1 MIRKDI
7 NNNKGKTMNKAV
19 KKLKAEEKKI
29 VLAYIEFKLKR
40 NRLDR
45 ELFTMRESIV
55 DLFKK
60 TKLNILMVQ
69 NSKGVTLGLQKR
81 TIKRLDFNEKK
92 FKADNPELYEKYKEM
107 KTQEQF
113 KTLADTN

>member
-7 NNNKGKTMNKAV
+7 NNNKGQTMKTA
-19 KKLKAEEKKI
+19 KKLKAEEKKV

-45 ELFTMRESIV
+45 ELFTMRESV
-55 DLFKK
+55 VNLFKK

-69 NSKGVTLGLQKR
+69 NKQGETLGLQKR

-92 FKADNPELYEKYKEM
+92 FKADYPELYEKYKEM
-107 KTQEQF
+107 KTQEQY

>member
-1 MIRKDI
+1 MIRNHI
-7 NNNKGKTMNKAV
+7 NNNKGKTMNTA

-45 ELFTMRESIV
+45 ELFTMRESV
-55 DLFKK
+55 VNLFKK

-69 NSKGVTLGLQKR
+69 NKQGETLGLQKR

-92 FKADNPELYEKYKEM
+92 FKADYPELHEKYKEM
-107 KTQEQF
+107 KTQEQY

>member
-1 MIRKDI
+1 MIRNYI
-7 NNNKGKTMNKAV
+7 NNNKGKTMNTA

-45 ELFTMRESIV
+45 ELFTMRESV
-55 DLFKK
+55 VNLFKK

-69 NSKGVTLGLQKR
+69 NKQGETLGLQKR

-92 FKADNPELYEKYKEM
+92 FKADYPELHEKYKEM
-107 KTQEQF
+107 KTQEQY

>member
-1 MIRKDI
+1 
-7 NNNKGKTMNKAV
+7 
-19 KKLKAEEKKI
+19 
-29 VLAYIEFKLKR
+29 
-40 NRLDR
+40 
-45 ELFTMRESIV
+45 
-55 DLFKK
+55 
-60 TKLNILMVQ
+60 MVQ
-69 NSKGVTLGLQKR
+69 NSKCETLGLQKR

>member
-40 NRLDR
+40 NRLD
-45 ELFTMRESIV
+45 
-55 DLFKK
+55 
-60 TKLNILMVQ
+60 
-69 NSKGVTLGLQKR
+69 
-81 TIKRLDFNEKK
+81 
-92 FKADNPELYEKYKEM
+92 
-107 KTQEQF
+107 
-113 KTLADTN
+113 

>member
-1 MIRKDI
+1 MIRNNI
-7 NNNKGKTMNKAV
+7 NNNKGKTMNTA

-45 ELFTMRESIV
+45 ELFTMRESV
-55 DLFKK
+55 VNLFKK

-69 NSKGVTLGLQKR
+69 NKQGETLGLQKR

-92 FKADNPELYEKYKEM
+92 FKADYPELHEKYKEM
-107 KTQEQF
+107 KTQEQY

>member
-1 MIRKDI
+1 MIRNDI
-7 NNNKGKTMNKAV
+7 NNNKGKTMNTA

-45 ELFTMRESIV
+45 ELFTMRESV
-55 DLFKK
+55 VNLFKK

-69 NSKGVTLGLQKR
+69 NKQGETLGLQKR

-92 FKADNPELYEKYKEM
+92 FKADYPELHEKYKEM
-107 KTQEQF
+107 KTQEQY

>member
-1 MIRKDI
+1 MIRNHI
-7 NNNKGKTMNKAV
+7 NNNKGKTMNTA

-45 ELFTMRESIV
+45 ELFTMRESV
-55 DLFKK
+55 VNLFKK

-69 NSKGVTLGLQKR
+69 NKQGETLGLQKR

-92 FKADNPELYEKYKEM
+92 FKADYPELYEKYKEM
-107 KTQEQF
+107 KTQEQY

>member
-1 MIRKDI
+1 MIRI
-7 NNNKGKTMNKAV
+7 ENNNNKGKTMSKAV

-45 ELFTMRESIV
+45 ELFTMRDSIV

-60 TKLNILMVQ
+60 AKLNILMVE
-69 NSKGVTLGLQKR
+69 NTKGEMVGLQKR

-92 FKADNPELYEKYKEM
+92 FKADHPGLHEQYKEM
-107 KTQEQF
+107 RTQEQY

>member
-1 MIRKDI
+1 MS
-7 NNNKGKTMNKAV
+7 KAV

-45 ELFTMRESIV
+45 ELFTMRDSIV

-60 TKLNILMVQ
+60 T
-69 NSKGVTLGLQKR
+69 
-81 TIKRLDFNEKK
+81 
-92 FKADNPELYEKYKEM
+92 
-107 KTQEQF
+107 
-113 KTLADTN
+113 